1 MLLTLQ
7 NRGKWN
13 KQQRNCKVGDVVL
26 LKEDAEHNQWPM
38 AKIVAV
44 NSDAKGDVHSIKI
57 LVGAANKS
65 DNSIR
70 YLERPVNKL
79 VVLVENEDDDE
90 LVQLD
95 GSISLPEAFPLCI
108 KVLLQLLEG
117 SHLLR
122 IMEAWT

>member
-26 LKEDAEHNQWPM
+26 LKEDADRNQWPM

-79 VVLVENEDDDE
+79 VVRVENENDDN
-90 LVQLD
+90 
-95 GSISLPEAFPLCI
+95 
-108 KVLLQLLEG
+108 
-117 SHLLR
+117 
-122 IMEAWT
+122 

>member
-1 MLLTLQ
+1 MLLILQ

-26 LKEDAEHNQWPM
+26 LKEDADRNQWPM

-79 VVLVENEDDDE
+79 VVLVENEDDDN
-90 LVQLD
+90 
-95 GSISLPEAFPLCI
+95 
-108 KVLLQLLEG
+108 
-117 SHLLR
+117 
-122 IMEAWT
+122 

>member
-26 LKEDAEHNQWPM
+26 LKEDAERNQWPM

-44 NSDAKGDVHSIKI
+44 NSAAKEDVCSVKI
-57 LVGAANKS
+57 PVGASNKS

-79 VVLVENEDDDE
+79 VVLVENENDD
-90 LVQLD
+90 
-95 GSISLPEAFPLCI
+95 I
-108 KVLLQLLEG
+108 
-117 SHLLR
+117 
-122 IMEAWT
+122 

>member
-26 LKEDAEHNQWPM
+26 LKEDAEWNRWSM

-57 LVGAANKS
+57 LVGAAGKS
-65 DNSIR
+65 GNSIH

-79 VVLVENEDDDE
+79 VVLAENEDDNN
-90 LVQLD
+90 
-95 GSISLPEAFPLCI
+95 
-108 KVLLQLLEG
+108 
-117 SHLLR
+117 
-122 IMEAWT
+122 

>member
-1 MLLTLQ
+1 MT
-7 NRGKWN
+7 KIE
-13 KQQRNCKVGDVVL
+13 VVS
-26 LKEDAEHNQWPM
+26 
-38 AKIVAV
+38 
-44 NSDAKGDVHSIKI
+44 SDAKGDVRSVKI
-57 LVGAANKS
+57 LVGPADKS
-65 DNSIR
+65 HNSIR

-95 GSISLPEAFPLCI
+95 VSISLPEAFPLCI

>member
-26 LKEDAEHNQWPM
+26 LKEDAECNRWPM

-44 NSDAKGDVHSIKI
+44 NSDAKRDVRSVKI
-57 LVGAANKS
+57 LVGAADKS

-70 YLERPVNKL
+70 YL
-79 VVLVENEDDDE
+79 
-90 LVQLD
+90 
-95 GSISLPEAFPLCI
+95 
-108 KVLLQLLEG
+108 
-117 SHLLR
+117 
-122 IMEAWT
+122 

>member
-1 MLLTLQ
+1 MLLILQ

-79 VVLVENEDDDE
+79 VVLVENENDDN
-90 LVQLD
+90 
-95 GSISLPEAFPLCI
+95 
-108 KVLLQLLEG
+108 
-117 SHLLR
+117 
-122 IMEAWT
+122 

>member
-1 MLLTLQ
+1 METGGTTLQ

-26 LKEDAEHNQWPM
+26 LKEDAECNRWPM

-44 NSDAKGDVHSIKI
+44 NSDAKRAVRSVKI
-57 LVGAANKS
+57 LVGAADKS

-79 VVLVENEDDDE
+79 VVLVENEDDDN
-90 LVQLD
+90 
-95 GSISLPEAFPLCI
+95 
-108 KVLLQLLEG
+108 
-117 SHLLR
+117 
-122 IMEAWT
+122 

>member
-1 MLLTLQ
+1 METGGTTLQ

-26 LKEDAEHNQWPM
+26 LKEDAECNRWPM

-44 NSDAKGDVHSIKI
+44 NSDAKRAVRSVKI
-57 LVGAANKS
+57 LVGAADKS

-79 VVLVENEDDDE
+79 VMLLENEDGDN
-90 LVQLD
+90 
-95 GSISLPEAFPLCI
+95 
-108 KVLLQLLEG
+108 
-117 SHLLR
+117 
-122 IMEAWT
+122 